1 MAHGGHNIPEQAIER
16 RFARIFRNLL
26 TQFSYAVDR
35 CACFMN
41 TCDETTLIFEQQGE
55 QRNVI
60 HAPFYQHLLNKA
72 DL

>member
-1 MAHGGHNIPEQAIER
+1 MESR
-16 RFARIFRNLL
+16 SLRNLL

-41 TCDETTLIFEQQGE
+41 TRDETTLIFEQQGE

-60 HAPFYQHLLNKA
+60 HDPFYQHLLNKA
-72 DL
+72 GL